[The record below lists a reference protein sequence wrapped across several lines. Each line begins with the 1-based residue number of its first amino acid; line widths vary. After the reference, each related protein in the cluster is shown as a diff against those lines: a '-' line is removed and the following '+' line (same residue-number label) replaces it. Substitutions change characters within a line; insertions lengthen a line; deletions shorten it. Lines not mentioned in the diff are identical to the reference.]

1 MYIHLYVY
9 LLHFINVLH
18 DSNKITVFSSGV
30 VSSMADKMSPL
41 FKTNPQYKIY
51 LLSGSY
57 KYNNI
62 TIRRMVLTVRLF
74 LTTKGEFQGMEVIDV
89 NCCTAITRGMLYF
102 WLIIIC
108 ISSSIR

>member
-1 MYIHLYVY
+1 M
-9 LLHFINVLH
+9 
-18 DSNKITVFSSGV
+18 FSSGV

-51 LLSGSY
+51 LLSGISIII
-57 KYNNI
+57 I

-102 WLIIIC
+102 WLII
-108 ISSSIR
+108 